1 MKRNMLNRIRFIQ
14 CGILLSLLSLL
25 GLSVHLAL
33 HRIFQVDEAQNLFM
47 IRMLATHQSDLYF
60 TNALLWMLGPMS
72 WLVGT
77 LTESVKIFDWARLL
91 FLGVYLLNIVL
102 LALNVGR
109 KMMSYPGLLALFGAA
124 TLAPLWDYGFEVRH
138 DNLILTGLLLMWW
151 LGRVSPLGRWSYFGL
166 GFLSI
171 LMPFVSFKAIAY
183 SAPLSLVFLLFPP
196 PGHKVHQSILVKT
209 WILGTIASAAA
220 VVMAYQF
227 SSAGPVFLA
236 GIKAGLTSG
245 TNVIRFDPIIAL
257 DRLPLQIPLIEGLA
271 VLAVAWV
278 LIKVL
283 SDQKEAFTWDG
294 LLPEALLCLGSFALL
309 LINPTPY
316 PYNLVNLVPFAYLLA
331 FRFAA
336 PFVEFKY
343 ENHQFQTRLLGLMF
357 FLHIT
362 PFILAMPRHLE
373 YTNDRQKILIQ
384 TAEAMTDPRMDR
396 VYDAVGMLPTRASI
410 GFNWYNHSL
419 NRAAFANGTI
429 PSVSAMLTEHPASV
443 IIRSYRTEM
452 MSNSDKEFIRTHY
465 IAIADDFWVLGRTLA
480 LGGGDYTVSH
490 SGRYMV
496 QQFDRG
502 RFLPLRD
509 ALMAGKP
516 ISEEPIELNL
526 GTVQIQCAPNV
537 QPAVVWIGP
546 SLKTLPVLGKGNHS
560 NLFRNFY

>member
-1 MKRNMLNRIRFIQ
+1 MLNRIRFIQ
-14 CGILLSLLSLL
+14 CGILLSLLGLI

-33 HRIFQVDEAQNLFM
+33 HRIIQVDEAQNLFM
-47 IRMLATHQSDLYF
+47 IRVLATHQSDLYF

-91 FLGVYLLNIVL
+91 FLGVFLLNIFL

-124 TLAPLWDYGFEVRH
+124 TLAPLWDYGFEIRH

-151 LGRVSPLGRWSYFGL
+151 LGRVSPRGRWSYFGL
-166 GFLSI
+166 GFLTI

-183 SAPLSLVFLLFPP
+183 SAPLSLIFLLFPP
-196 PGHKVHQSILVKT
+196 REHQLHQSILVKT
-209 WILGTIASAAA
+209 WALGAITGAAA
-220 VVMAYQF
+220 LIMAYQF
-227 SSAGPVFLA
+227 SAAGPVFLA
-236 GIKAGLTSG
+236 GINAGLTSG
-245 TNVIRFDPIIAL
+245 TNVIRFDPMIAL

-271 VLAVAWV
+271 ALAVTWV

-283 SDQKEAFTWDG
+283 SDKKEAFTWDG

-343 ENHQFQTRLLGLMF
+343 EYHQFASRLLGLMF
-357 FLHIT
+357 FLHII
-362 PFILAMPRHLE
+362 PFILTMPRHLE

-384 TAEAMTDPRMDR
+384 TAEAMTNPRTDR

-443 IIRSYRTEM
+443 VIRSYRIEM
-452 MSNSDKEFIRTHY
+452 MSNSEKQFIRDRY
-465 IAIADDFWVLGRTLA
+465 IALADDFWVLGRVLG
-480 LGGGDYTVSH
+480 LGGGDYNVNH
-490 SGRYMV
+490 PGRYMV
-496 QQFDRG
+496 LQFDRG
-502 RFLPLRD
+502 RFLPLHD
-509 ALMAGKP
+509 AFIAGKP
-516 ISEEPIELNL
+516 VSEAPIELAL
-526 GTVQIQCAPNV
+526 GTILIQCAPDIL
-537 QPAVVWIGP
+537 PAVVWIGP

-560 NLFRNFY
+560 TLFRNFY